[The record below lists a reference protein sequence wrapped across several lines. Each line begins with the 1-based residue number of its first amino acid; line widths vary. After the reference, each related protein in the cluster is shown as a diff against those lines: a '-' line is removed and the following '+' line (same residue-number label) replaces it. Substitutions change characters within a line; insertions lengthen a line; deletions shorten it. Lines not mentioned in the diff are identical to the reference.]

1 MTVKKAGHMK
11 DIHSAEERRWEDFYR
26 TRNQY
31 DKVVRSTHGVNCTG
45 SCSWNI
51 YVKNG
56 IVTNEL
62 QATDYPQIGS
72 DLPNYEPR
80 GCARGASFSWY
91 LYSPLRVKYPYIRGR
106 LLDLWNEALKQ
117 HDDPVSAWESIV
129 SDKERRKSFQQAR
142 GKGGLRRTDWD
153 TVLDII
159 AASSVY
165 TIKKYG
171 PDRIT
176 GFSPI
181 PAMSQVSY
189 AAGARFLQLIG
200 GSCLSFYDWYCDL
213 PAASPQVWG
222 EQTDVCES
230 ADWYN
235 SMYTVVMGSNISMT
249 RTPDA
254 HFLTESRYKG
264 TKVVALSPDYSQVAK
279 HSDLWI
285 PVKKGQDAAFW
296 LAVNH
301 VILKEF
307 YINKDTPY
315 FREYVKKYTDLPF
328 LVRLEET
335 KDGFRAGKYLRCS
348 DIAEFAGEENASWKM
363 LLADENTDSLYA
375 PKGTIGYRWA
385 KEKGKWNLEDTDGI
399 EGTERK
405 PVLSFSGSG
414 EQVDFCADN
423 FCDPSGHAFVRRKIG
438 VRKIKT
444 LSGEIY
450 AATVFDV
457 LCAGSGVGVGEG
469 YPADYDADDV
479 YTPAW
484 QEKYTGTDRKTVIQV
499 AREFAENAEKTN
511 GRSMIIIGAG
521 VNQWYHSDLSYR
533 SAITALMLTG
543 SVGVNGGGL
552 AHYVG
557 QEKVAMLSSWSA
569 LAMATDWSK
578 PPRLQNAPSF
588 WYIHSDQFKY
598 ENSVFDYFSVPDESK
613 FKERHSADFNAKA
626 VRLGWL
632 PFYPQ
637 FGESSIKAGEE
648 ALAEAGG
655 DKTLAAKLIAAKL
668 KSGKLDFAIEDPDN
682 ESNFPRLWFIWR
694 GNAISS
700 SAKGHEYFLKHVLG
714 TDHSVHGEES
724 GFEFENIKS
733 RKSPEGKVDLI
744 VDLNFRMDTSAVYSD
759 IILPAATWYEKN
771 DLNTS
776 DMHTFVH
783 PLTEAVPAL
792 WESAS
797 DWEIFRRI
805 SESFSRTA
813 SKHFVKPVHDLVATP
828 LSHDTPDEI
837 AQETAED
844 WKYGYTDPVPG
855 KNMPKLTFV
864 ERDYSAIHT
873 KYITL
878 GKSVGENGIGAHGVS
893 WKSAE
898 EYEELKILNG
908 VNVVGGENMVDIST
922 DIQAAGAILR
932 LAPEGNGQAAVKAFR
947 DLEEKTGRPL
957 VHLVE
962 GYEKYSV
969 SFDEITRQPKRIIN
983 SPCWSGKVDKG
994 RTYAPFTLNV
1004 EDLVPWRT
1012 LTGRQQFYLDHEVY
1026 IHAGENLP
1034 VYKPELD
1041 RETLNETLGGE
1052 GGISLNLLTPHGK
1065 WNIHSTYFD
1074 NERMLTLSRGG
1085 QCVWMNP
1092 QDAQKADLTDNDWVE
1107 MSNRNGNVV
1116 CRVVV
1121 SVRIP
1126 EGMCI
1131 MYHAPER
1138 TIDVPLSPS
1147 TGKRGGVHNSLSR
1160 VRLKPTLMAGGYGQF
1175 TYYFNY
1181 WGPIG
1186 VNRETFVN
1194 VKKIT
1199 AVRY

>member
-1 MTVKKAGHMK
+1 MTVKKSEHMK
-11 DIHSAEERRWEDFYR
+11 DIHKPEERAAEDFYR
-26 TRNQY
+26 LRNCY

-62 QATDYPQIGS
+62 QAVDYPQIGH
-72 DLPNYEPR
+72 DIPNYEPR

-91 LYSPLRVKYPYIRGR
+91 LYSPLRVKYPYVRGR
-106 LLDLWNEALKQ
+106 LLDLWSEARKSFS
-117 HDDPVSAWESIV
+117 DPVEAWRSIMA
-129 SDKERRKSFQQAR
+129 DDAKRKSFQQAR

-153 TVLDII
+153 TALDII
-159 AASSVY
+159 AASTVY

-189 AAGARFLQLIG
+189 ASGARFLQLIG

-235 SMYTVVMGSNISMT
+235 SMYTVLMGSNVSMT

-254 HFLTESRYKG
+254 HFLAESRYKG
-264 TKVVALSPDYSQVAK
+264 TKVVVLSPDYSQAVK
-279 HSDLWI
+279 HADLWV
-285 PVKKGQDAAFW
+285 PLKKGQDAAFW
-296 LAVNH
+296 LAVNN
-301 VILKEF
+301 VIINEF
-307 YINKDTPY
+307 YRSKNTPY
-315 FREYVKKYTDLPF
+315 FTEYVKKYTDLPF
-328 LVRLEET
+328 LVKLEET
-335 KDGFRAGKYLRCS
+335 KDGFKAGKYLRCS
-348 DIAEFAGEENASWKM
+348 DIGAFAEEENAAWKM
-363 LLADENTDSLYA
+363 LLMDEETGTLYS

-385 KEKGKWNLEDTDGI
+385 KEKGKWNLETSDGI
-399 EGTERK
+399 DGKERT
-405 PVLSFSGSG
+405 PVLSFNEEEITLCTDSYGYDG
-414 EQVDFCADN
+414 EYTPA
-423 FCDPSGHAFVRRKIG
+423 GRKTG
-438 VRKIKT
+438 AKKIKT
-444 LSGEIY
+444 DGGDIY
-450 AATVFDV
+450 VATVFDI
-457 LCAGSGVGVGEG
+457 LRANLGVGE
-469 YPADYDADDV
+469 DYYKDAP
-479 YTPAW
+479 YTPEW
-484 QEKYTGTDRKTVIQV
+484 QKKYTGIDPETVIKV
-499 AREFAENAEKTN
+499 AREFAENAEKTH

-521 VNQWYHSDLSYR
+521 VNQWYNSDLSYR
-533 SAITALMLTG
+533 AAIMALMLTG

-569 LAMATDWSK
+569 LAMAGDWCK

-588 WYIHSDQFKY
+588 WYIHSDQFRY
-598 ENSVFDYFSVPDESK
+598 EGSVFDYFAVPDKEK
-613 FKERHSADFNAKA
+613 FKEQHSADFNAKA

-637 FGESSIKAGEE
+637 FCGSSLDIAAEV
-648 ALAEAGG
+648 LSEAGG
-655 DKTLAAKLIAAKL
+655 DKGKAAKITASKL
-668 KSGKLDFAIEDPDN
+668 KKGEVKFAVEEPDN
-682 ESNFPRLWFIWR
+682 PVNFPRVWYIWR

-714 TDHSVHGEES
+714 TDHSVHAEET
-724 GFEFENIKS
+724 GYMFENIKGV
-733 RKSPEGKVDLI
+733 KGAEGKVDLI

-783 PLTEAVPAL
+783 PLTQAVPPL
-792 WESAS
+792 WESAG

-805 SESFSRTA
+805 AQRFSETA
-813 SKHFVKPVHDLVATP
+813 APHFDKPVYDLVATP
-828 LSHDTPDEI
+828 LGHDSPDEI
-837 AQETAED
+837 AQECVSD
-844 WKYGYTDPVPG
+844 WKYGHEDPVPG
-855 KNMPKLTFV
+855 KNMPKLAFV
-864 ERDYSAIHT
+864 ERDYRKIHE

-878 GKSVGENGIGAHGVS
+878 GKNIRDNGLGAHGVS
-893 WKSAE
+893 WESGSEYDDLKKINGARLLEGE
-898 EYEELKILNG
+898 E
-908 VNVVGGENMVDIST
+908 MADIFT
-922 DIQAAGAILR
+922 DTKAASAILR
-932 LAPEGNGQAAVKAFR
+932 LAPEGNGQVSVKAFR

-962 GYEKYSV
+962 GYENYSV
-969 SFDEITRQPKRIIN
+969 TFDEIIRQPRRIIN

-994 RTYAPFTLNV
+994 RTYAPYTLNV

-1012 LTGRQQFYLDHEVY
+1012 LTGRQQFYLDHEMY
-1026 IHAGENLP
+1026 IQAGENLP

-1041 RETLNETLGGE
+1041 IAALNETENGE
-1052 GGISLNLLTPHGK
+1052 GLVLNMLTPHGK

-1085 QCVWMNP
+1085 QCVWMSAE
-1092 QDAQKADLTDNDWVE
+1092 DALKGCIEDNDWVE
-1107 MSNRNGNVV
+1107 MSNQNGNVV
-1116 CRVVV
+1116 CRAVV

-1126 EGMCI
+1126 EGMCL

-1186 VNRETFVN
+1186 VNRETFVKLRKLN
-1194 VKKIT
+1194 E
-1199 AVRY
+1199 VRY